1 MKNSYKYSL
10 LAGLVAANLGFPLP
24 QAQAQ
29 LSVISVQELAQ
40 LQAVLVEAKATA
52 ETATEIFEEARKTA
66 NSLEGNLNVGRG
78 IQGKISRL
86 RRGVENSS
94 VVFSQLPLEGN
105 IDIEDVDF
113 SNPEEIIEVLTDQF
127 DRDIGMKQMEVYR
140 ASQAK
145 AKDAA
150 LKDAIVDSQR
160 IIGEIPENLN
170 TLSALAAEVDRTQ
183 TQKEA
188 TDLNN
193 RLLLEILSIQTQQL
207 ELLARIARAEQLAA
221 YTGENTDDLP
231 NEGDSASRV
240 HQDSKGGDWFPGT
253 AFGLGE
259 SEKGASHDMG
269 L

>member
-1 MKNSYKYSL
+1 MKKQYKYLL
-10 LAGLVAANLGFPLP
+10 LAGALIFIPPLASP

-52 ETATEIFEEARKTA
+52 ATATEIYDEARKTA

-113 SNPEEIIEVLTDQF
+113 SNPEEIIEVLTEQF
-127 DRDIGMKQMEVYR
+127 NSDVGMKQMEVYR

-145 AKDAA
+145 TKDAA
-150 LKDAIVDSQR
+150 FKDAIVDSQR

-221 YTGENTDDLP
+221 YQGIEGKDIPEENDRSSSSYKAMERG
-231 NEGDSASRV
+231 N
-240 HQDSKGGDWFPGT
+240 WFPGT
-253 AFGLGE
+253 AYDLTEEEKNSIHDYGL
-259 SEKGASHDMG
+259 
-269 L
+269 